1 MTEPATDRPHL
12 RDAGPEELDEVSEL
26 IRDAYLEYQAHFPPE
41 RWEGYVRDMMDVRSR
56 LGVADLIV
64 AEVAGRLLGAVTF
77 YPEASH
83 SDRERWPVGW
93 AGVRLLAVLPDAR
106 GLGIGKALMDECLRR
121 CRQRAVP
128 TLGLHTTEPMNVARG
143 MYERMGFVRT
153 PEYDFHVGQGL
164 VVMAYRLDLTPS

>member
-1 MTEPATDRPHL
+1 MTETAKDRPHL
-12 RDAGPEELDEVSEL
+12 REASSDELDEVSEL
-26 IRDAYLEYQAHFPPE
+26 IRDAYLEYQNHFPPE

-83 SDRERWPVGW
+83 SEREGWPAGW
-93 AGVRLLAVLPDAR
+93 AGVRLLAVRPDAR

-153 PEYDFHVGQGL
+153 PEYDFQRDRGL
-164 VVMAYRLDLTPS
+164 VVMAYRLDLKDN